1 MAGKKDVDK
10 VTTGLSALIDEF
22 TSSVKELVNAGEETV
37 VHLAVGGGRMISAL
51 IDATGSV
58 TKIGIETAEN
68 MVGSVTTCVVRA
80 VKKPKQEEDEK

>member
-37 VHLAVGGGRMISAL
+37 VHLAVGGGRLISAL

-68 MVGSVTTCVVRA
+68 MVGSVTTGVVRA

>member
-68 MVGSVTTCVVRA
+68 MVGSVTTGVFRA